1 MTFANS
7 SLVADKSQPTD
18 GRDDGAT
25 TRLVPRLRLSSEPAQ
40 SAKSFRATA
49 RGVGRGPHVLKN

>member
-18 GRDDGAT
+18 GRNDRAT
-25 TRLVPRLRLSSEPAQ
+25 TRFAH
-40 SAKSFRATA
+40 A
-49 RGVGRGPHVLKN
+49 VLHWLDEMNL

>member
-25 TRLVPRLRLSSEPAQ
+25 TRLLPRLRLSSEPAQ
-40 SAKSFRATA
+40 SAKSFRAIA
-49 RGVGRGPHVLKN
+49 